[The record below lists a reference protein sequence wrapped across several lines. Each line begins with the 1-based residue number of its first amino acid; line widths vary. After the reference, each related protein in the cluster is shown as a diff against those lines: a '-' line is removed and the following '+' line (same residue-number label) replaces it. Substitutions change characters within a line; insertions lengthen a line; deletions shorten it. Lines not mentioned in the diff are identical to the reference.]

1 MKLDHGVIGNGTLLA
16 LVNPDTG
23 IDWLCAPRFDSPSL
37 FARLLDEQ
45 KGGTWRFLYQKGDEK
60 HALHGEQRYVR
71 NTNVLVTRFEVGDD
85 AWEQFDFM
93 PYIQE
98 GLGHRHPPR
107 IVRYLRP
114 IRGAPR
120 LSMDLDLRP
129 DYARMESEP
138 RTSERGL
145 ELKAHGG
152 MNITLHSNV
161 PGPYLASGRAFRLD
175 RGRYFVLDCGSSEHY
190 MHMDEIER
198 DLDLT
203 IATWRRWTQSC
214 SLPGFSDE
222 AVLRSALC
230 LKLHQ
235 YSETGAIIAASTTS
249 IPEIVGEP
257 RTWDYRFCWLRDAVF
272 TVEALR
278 RIGHFQ
284 EGRDFLQ
291 FVLDVADTG
300 ELQPLYG
307 IGAERELTEMSLDH
321 LAGFRGTKPV
331 RIGNAAAEQLQTDLM
346 GEVVLCLRTMLTD
359 ARVDPGKPELW
370 MPLVERMVR
379 EARAAFH
386 VPDLGI
392 WEYRGAPQLHTF
404 SRAMCW
410 AAAHHGAAIAL
421 HFGLEDQAREW
432 LDAANEMREEV
443 LERGYSEEKGMFT
456 QTFEN
461 EEADAANLLLPSI
474 GLLRGDDPRFLATL
488 TAYRE
493 RLVRPTGVMRYVHA
507 DDFGEPTSTFT
518 ICSFWWAEALA
529 LAGELE
535 ESIEFFERVLSHANP
550 VGLFSEDIDPDS
562 GELLGNFPQA
572 YTHVGLI
579 HAAMTIG
586 TQLRAR
592 SGRYH
597 AWS

>member
-37 FARLLDEQ
+37 FARLLDEG
-45 KGGTWRFLYQKGDEK
+45 KGGTWRFLHQQNGE
-60 HALHGEQRYVR
+60 AQPLRGEQRYVR
-71 NTNVLVTRFEVGDD
+71 NTNVLLTRFEVGDD

-98 GLGHRHPPR
+98 GLRHRRPPR

-114 IRGAPR
+114 LRGAPR
-120 LSMDLDLRP
+120 LSMDLDLQP
-129 DYARMESEP
+129 DYARMDAEP

-145 ELKAHGG
+145 EFKGHGG
-152 MNITLHSNV
+152 MAITLHSNV
-161 PGPYLASGRAFRLD
+161 PGPYLASGRPFRLD
-175 RGRYFVLDCGSSEHY
+175 RPRYFVLDCGSSEPY
-190 MHMDEIER
+190 MHMDEIDR

-203 IATWRRWTQSC
+203 IASWRRWAQSC
-214 SLPGFSDE
+214 ALPGFRDE

-235 YSETGAIIAASTTS
+235 YGETGAIIAASTTS
-249 IPEIVGEP
+249 IPEVVGEP

-300 ELQPLYG
+300 DLQPLYG
-307 IGAERELTEMSLDH
+307 IGAERELTETSLDH

-359 ARVDPGKPELW
+359 ARVDPGKPGYW
-370 MPLVERMVR
+370 MPLVERMVN
-379 EARAAFH
+379 ESRAAFD

-421 HFGLEDQAREW
+421 HFGLEETAKDWQQAA
-432 LDAANEMREEV
+432 DDMREKV
-443 LERGYSEEKGMFT
+443 LERGYSEKTGMFT

-474 GLLRGDDPRFLATL
+474 GLVRGDDPRFISTL
-488 TAYRE
+488 NAYRE
-493 RLVRPTGVMRYVHA
+493 RLVRPTGVMRYVHP
-507 DDFGEPTSTFT
+507 DDFGEPKSTFT

-529 LAGELE
+529 LAGELD